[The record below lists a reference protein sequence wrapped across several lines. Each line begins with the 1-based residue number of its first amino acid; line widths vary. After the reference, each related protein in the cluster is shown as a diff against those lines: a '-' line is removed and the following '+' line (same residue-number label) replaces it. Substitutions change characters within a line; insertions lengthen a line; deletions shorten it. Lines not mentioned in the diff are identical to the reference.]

1 MRILLVDDD
10 EQLMEALA
18 SNLIEQHYAVDI
30 ATDGEAAWE
39 YVSLF
44 TYDLIVLDVML
55 PKLDGVSLCQR
66 LRSEGYQMP
75 ILLLTAK
82 DRSIDKVRG
91 LNAGADD
98 YVVKPFDFA
107 ELTARIRALLR
118 RESRTLPPVL
128 HWENLSLDSNTCN
141 VTYKEQPLHLT
152 PKEYALLELF
162 LRNPKHVYS
171 AGAIIENLWS
181 FQDPPGEDA
190 VRTHIKGLRQKLKQ
204 AGASANIIET
214 VYGIGYRLKS
224 LGSQSPTKTTKA
236 IAKAKKTTKAKHQV
250 AVARAWE
257 NFKQAIEERLAI
269 LSEAVVAL
277 NEKQFNE
284 ELKQQARAT
293 AHKLAGSLGSFG
305 FPEGSKIA
313 REIEQLLE
321 AELPLTQE
329 QAKRLDEIVN
339 ALHSEIKNKSPEQ
352 NASLQLGEQ
361 PLLLIWTKDEQLT
374 QQLEQEAKNWNLR
387 MAIAPAL
394 SSVKESIEQE
404 SPAIALL
411 KISFPDE
418 DSLTLLREIRTQMP
432 SLPIV
437 VIMEGGDFADRLQ
450 VVRQGGNL
458 LLQAPVTPVQVME
471 SVTDLLQGSGSGA
484 KILIVDD
491 DPQLLA
497 ATEIALEPWGFQVNT
512 LDNPKQF
519 WSVLE
524 KVNPDLLVLDVEM
537 PEVSGMELCQ
547 VLRSDPHW
555 QRLPVLFLTVHQDE
569 KTQHQAFALG
579 ADDFISKPV
588 VGAELANRILNRL
601 ERIRSIK

>member
-10 EQLMEALA
+10 EPLMEALA
-18 SNLIEQHYAVDI
+18 GNLIEQHYAVDI

-55 PKLDGVSLCQR
+55 PKIDGVSLCQR
-66 LRSEGYQMP
+66 LRFEGYQMP

-118 RESRTLPPVL
+118 REYHTLPPVL
-128 HWENLSLDSNTCN
+128 QWEKLSLDSNTCN
-141 VTYKEQPLHLT
+141 VTYQEQPLHLT

-181 FQDPPGEDA
+181 FEDPPGEDA

-224 LGSQSPTKTTKA
+224 LSSQSPTKTTKA
-236 IAKAKKTTKAKHQV
+236 ISKAKKTSKAKHQV

-277 NEKQFNE
+277 KQEQFNE
-284 ELKQQARAT
+284 ELQQQARAT

-329 QAKRLDEIVN
+329 QARQLDEIVN
-339 ALHSEIKNKSPEQ
+339 ALHSEIKNQSPEQ
-352 NASLQLGEQ
+352 NSSLQLGKK
-361 PLLLIWTKDEQLT
+361 PLLLIWTRDEQLA
-374 QQLEQEAKNWNLR
+374 QQLDREAKNWNLR
-387 MAIAPAL
+387 TAIASNF
-394 SSVKESIEQE
+394 SSVRESIEQE

-411 KISFPDE
+411 KTSFPDE
-418 DSLTLLREIRTQMP
+418 ESLTLLREIHTHIP

-458 LLQAPVTPVQVME
+458 LLQAPVTPVQAIE

-497 ATEIALEPWGFQVNT
+497 ATQIALEPWGFQITT
-512 LDNPKQF
+512 LDNPQQF
-519 WSVLE
+519 WSILE

-547 VLRSDPHW
+547 VLRSDPQW

>member
-1 MRILLVDDD
+1 
-10 EQLMEALA
+10 
-18 SNLIEQHYAVDI
+18 
-30 ATDGEAAWE
+30 
-39 YVSLF
+39 
-44 TYDLIVLDVML
+44 
-55 PKLDGVSLCQR
+55 
-66 LRSEGYQMP
+66 
-75 ILLLTAK
+75 
-82 DRSIDKVRG
+82 
-91 LNAGADD
+91 
-98 YVVKPFDFA
+98 
-107 ELTARIRALLR
+107 
-118 RESRTLPPVL
+118 
-128 HWENLSLDSNTCN
+128 
-141 VTYKEQPLHLT
+141 
-152 PKEYALLELF
+152 
-162 LRNPKHVYS
+162 
-171 AGAIIENLWS
+171 LWS
-181 FQDPPGEDA
+181 FEDPPGEDA

-257 NFKQAIEERLAI
+257 NFKQAIEERLTI

-277 NEKQFNE
+277 KQEQFNE
-284 ELKQQARAT
+284 ELQQQARAT

-329 QAKRLDEIVN
+329 QARQLDEIVN
-339 ALHSEIKNKSPEQ
+339 ALHSEIKNQSPEQ
-352 NASLQLGEQ
+352 NSSLQLGKK
-361 PLLLIWTKDEQLT
+361 PLLLIWTKDEQLA
-374 QQLEQEAKNWNLR
+374 QQLDREAKNWNLR
-387 MAIAPAL
+387 TAIALAL

-418 DSLTLLREIRTQMP
+418 ESLRLLREIRTQMP

-458 LLQAPVTPVQVME
+458 LLQAPVTPVQIME

-524 KVNPDLLVLDVEM
+524 KVNPNLLVLDVEM

-547 VLRSDPHW
+547 VLRSDPQW

-601 ERIRSIK
+601 ERIRSRK

>member
-10 EQLMEALA
+10 ELLMEKLA
-18 SNLIEQHYAVDI
+18 RNLIEQHYAVDI

-39 YVSLF
+39 YVSVF

-55 PKLDGVSLCQR
+55 GEDDGISLCQR
-66 LRSEGYQMP
+66 LRLEGYQMP

-128 HWENLSLDSNTCN
+128 QWENLSLDSNTCN
-141 VTYKEQPLHLT
+141 VTYQEQPLHLT

-181 FQDPPGEDA
+181 FEDPPGEDA

-224 LGSQSPTKTTKA
+224 PNSQSPAKTAKA
-236 IAKAKKTTKAKHQV
+236 RSRAKKTSKTKHQV
-250 AVARAWE
+250 AVAEAWE

-269 LSEAVVAL
+269 LSKAVIAS
-277 NEKQFNE
+277 KQEQLDE
-284 ELKQQARAT
+284 ELQQQAKAT

-321 AELPLTQE
+321 AEFPLTQE
-329 QAKRLDEIVN
+329 QARQLDEIVN
-339 ALHSEIKNKSPEQ
+339 ALYSEIKNKSSEQ
-352 NASLQLGEQ
+352 NSSPGLNEQ
-361 PLLLIWTKDEQLT
+361 PLLLIGTGDEQLA
-374 QQLEQEAKNWNLR
+374 QQLAQEAGNWNLR
-387 MAIAPAL
+387 TAIAADF
-394 SSVKESIEQE
+394 SSIKELLERE

-418 DSLTLLREIRTQMP
+418 ESLTLLREIHTQMP

-437 VIMEGGDFADRLQ
+437 VIMEEGDFSDRLQ

-458 LLQAPVTPVQVME
+458 LLQHPVTPVQVME

-484 KILIVDD
+484 KILVVDD

-497 ATEIALEPWGFQVNT
+497 ATEIALEPWGFQLTT

-519 WSVLE
+519 WSVLAQ
-524 KVNPDLLVLDVEM
+524 VNPHLLVLDVEM
-537 PEVSGMELCQ
+537 PEISGMELCQ
-547 VLRSDPHW
+547 VLRSDPQW
-555 QRLPVLFLTVHQDE
+555 QRLPILFLTVHQDE
-569 KTQHQAFALG
+569 KTQHQAFAFG

>member
-181 FQDPPGEDA
+181 FEDPPGEDA

-269 LSEAVVAL
+269 LNEAVVAL

-284 ELKQQARAT
+284 ELQQQARAT

-329 QAKRLDEIVN
+329 QAKRLDEIVK

-352 NASLQLGEQ
+352 NASPQLGEQ
-361 PLLLIWTKDEQLT
+361 PLLLIWTKDEQLA

-387 MAIAPAL
+387 TAIAPAL

-418 DSLTLLREIRTQMP
+418 DSLTLLREIRTQMS

-471 SVTDLLQGSGSGA
+471 SVSDLLQGSGSGA

-512 LDNPKQF
+512 LNNPKQF

>member
-10 EQLMEALA
+10 EPLMEALA
-18 SNLIEQHYAVDI
+18 SNLIELHYAVDI
-30 ATDGEAAWE
+30 AIDGEAAWE
-39 YVSLF
+39 YISLF

-55 PKLDGVSLCQR
+55 PKLDGISLCQK

-75 ILLLTAK
+75 ILLLTAR

-98 YVVKPFDFA
+98 YVVKPFDFD

-118 RESRTLPPVL
+118 RESRSLPPIL
-128 HWENLSLDSNTCN
+128 QWENLSLDPNTCT
-141 VTYKEQPLHLT
+141 VTYQEQSLHLT

-181 FQDPPGEDA
+181 FEDPPGEDA

-204 AGASANIIET
+204 AGAPANLIET

-224 LGSQSPTKTTKA
+224 LGSQTPAKTATTLSKGR
-236 IAKAKKTTKAKHQV
+236 KKNKAKHQV
-250 AVARAWE
+250 AVAEAWE
-257 NFKQAIEERLAI
+257 NFQQVAEKRLAI
-269 LSEAVVAL
+269 LNEAVVAL
-277 NEKQFNE
+277 EQKQLNE
-284 ELKQQARAT
+284 EIQQQARAT

-305 FPEGSKIA
+305 FPKGSKIA

-321 AELPLTQE
+321 VEFPLN
-329 QAKRLDEIVN
+329 QAHLQQLDELVN
-339 ALHSEIKNKSPEQ
+339 ALKVEIQNSPEQ
-352 NASLQLGEQ
+352 NSSPRLGEN
-361 PLLLIWTKDEQLT
+361 PLLLISIEDEQLV
-374 QQLEQEAKNWNLR
+374 QQLEKEAGNWNLHT
-387 MAIAPAL
+387 AIASDL
-394 SSVKESIEQE
+394 SSVRELLQQE

-411 KISFPDE
+411 KISVPDE
-418 DSLTLLREIRTQMP
+418 ESLTLLKEIHTHIP
-432 SLPIV
+432 SLPVV
-437 VIMEGGDFADRLQ
+437 VIMEGGDFADRLK

-458 LLQAPVTPVQVME
+458 LLQAPVTPVQVIE

-497 ATEIALEPWGFQVNT
+497 ATKIALEPWGFQVTT

-519 WSVLE
+519 WSTLE
-524 KVNPDLLVLDVEM
+524 KVNPNLLVLDVEM

-547 VLRSDPHW
+547 VLRSDPQW
-555 QRLPVLFLTVHQDE
+555 QRLPILFLTVHQDE

>member
-10 EQLMEALA
+10 ELLMEELA

-30 ATDGEAAWE
+30 ATDGETAWE

-44 TYDLIVLDVML
+44 TYDLIVLDVVL
-55 PKLDGVSLCQR
+55 GDRDGVSLCQK

-82 DRSIDKVRG
+82 NESIDKVRG

-98 YVVKPFDFA
+98 YVVKPVDFA

-128 HWENLSLDSNTCN
+128 KWENLSLDPNTCN
-141 VTYKEQPLHLT
+141 VIYQEQPLHLT

-181 FQDPPGEDA
+181 FEDPPGEDA

-204 AGASANIIET
+204 AGAPANIIET

-224 LGSQSPTKTTKA
+224 LGSQSPAKTPKA
-236 IAKAKKTTKAKHQV
+236 ITKAKKTSKAKHKI
-250 AVARAWE
+250 AVAEAWE
-257 NFKQAIEERLAI
+257 NFQQVMTKRLAI
-269 LSEAVVAL
+269 LNRAVAAL
-277 NEKQFNE
+277 QQEQLNE
-284 ELKQQARAT
+284 ELQQEAKAT

-313 REIEQLLE
+313 REIEQLLA
-321 AELPLTQE
+321 AELPLDRV
-329 QAKRLDEIVN
+329 QARQLNEIVN
-339 ALHSEIKNKSPEQ
+339 ALNSEIQNKSLEQ
-352 NASLQLGEQ
+352 NSSPRLGEN
-361 PLLLIWTKDEQLT
+361 PLLLIASRDEQLI

-387 MAIAPAL
+387 TAIASDL
-394 SSVKESIEQE
+394 SSVRKLLEGEA
-404 SPAIALL
+404 PAITLL
-411 KISFPDE
+411 KISFPDGE
-418 DSLTLLREIRTQMP
+418 SLTWLRAIHTQMP

-437 VIMEGGDFADRLQ
+437 VIMEGGDFNDRLQ

-458 LLQAPVTPVQVME
+458 LLQAPVTPVQIME
-471 SVTDLLQGSGSGA
+471 SVTDLVQGSGSGA

-491 DPQLLA
+491 DSQLLA
-497 ATEIALEPWGFQVNT
+497 ATELALEPWGFQLTT

-519 WSVLE
+519 WSTLE
-524 KVNPDLLVLDVEM
+524 KVNPNLLVLDVEM

-547 VLRSDPHW
+547 VLRSDPQW

>member
-10 EQLMEALA
+10 EPLMEALA
-18 SNLIEQHYAVDI
+18 NNLIEQHYAVDI
-30 ATDGEAAWE
+30 AIDGEAAWE

-75 ILLLTAK
+75 ILLLTAR

-118 RESRTLPPVL
+118 RESRTLPPIL
-128 HWENLSLDSNTCN
+128 QWENLSLDSNTCN
-141 VTYKEQPLHLT
+141 VTYQEQPLHLT

-181 FQDPPGEDA
+181 FEDPPGEDA

-204 AGASANIIET
+204 AGAPANIIET

-224 LGSQSPTKTTKA
+224 FASQSPAKTAKA
-236 IAKAKKTTKAKHQV
+236 ISRAKKTTKAKHNV
-250 AVARAWE
+250 AVAEAWE
-257 NFKQAIEERLAI
+257 NFKQVMEERLAI
-269 LSEAVVAL
+269 LSKAVVAL
-277 NEKQFNE
+277 KEQQSNEKLQ
-284 ELKQQARAT
+284 QQAKAT

-305 FPEGSKIA
+305 FSEGSKIA
-313 REIEQLLE
+313 REVEQLLE

-329 QAKRLDEIVN
+329 QARQLDEIVN
-339 ALHSEIKNKSPEQ
+339 VLHSEIKNKSPEH
-352 NASLQLGEQ
+352 NCGSQLSEK
-361 PLLLIWTKDEQLT
+361 PLLLIGTRDEQWAR
-374 QQLEQEAKNWNLR
+374 QLAQEAGNWNLR
-387 MAIAPAL
+387 TAIASTL
-394 SSVKESIEQE
+394 SSVRELLTREL
-404 SPAIALL
+404 PAIALL
-411 KISFPDE
+411 KTSFPNE
-418 DSLTLLREIRTQMP
+418 ESLVLLREIHARMP
-432 SLPIV
+432 SLPMV
-437 VIMEGGDFADRLQ
+437 VVMEGGDFNDRLQ

-458 LLQAPVTPVQVME
+458 VLQYPVTPVQAIE
-471 SVTDLLQGSGSGA
+471 SVSDLLEGSGSRA

-497 ATEIALEPWGFQVNT
+497 ATKIALQPWGFQLTT

-519 WSVLE
+519 WSVLA
-524 KVNPDLLVLDVEM
+524 KVNPNLLVLDVEM

-547 VLRSDPHW
+547 VLRSDPQW